1 MQRLHESGVYARVLG
16 NVAYVMVSPTTPA
29 EASEQLMATVT
40 SVVRGLG
47 EEGGEGAAS
56 SRADAVAYSI

>member
-1 MQRLHESGVYARVLG
+1 MQSLHESGVYARVLG

-29 EASEQLMATVT
+29 ESCGELMATVT
-40 SVVRGLG
+40 SVIRGLG
-47 EEGGEGAAS
+47 EEGGGGAAS